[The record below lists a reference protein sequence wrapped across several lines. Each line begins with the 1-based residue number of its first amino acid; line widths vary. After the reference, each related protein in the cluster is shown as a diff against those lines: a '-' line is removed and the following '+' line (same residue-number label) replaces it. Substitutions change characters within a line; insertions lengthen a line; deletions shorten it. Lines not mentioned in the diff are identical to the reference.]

1 MAVTIAQKSHTERG
15 TYYEV
20 DLSASGDAF
29 QAHIIRDYGYGEIPW
44 YNRVINWYK
53 TASVDASFTNGPPE
67 DMEISSGGNG
77 VTGGGWQAHANTASR
92 QDAEANPLTGLR
104 FKATAA
110 SQKVVLWTGVPLQP
124 GLVAEVK
131 GV

>member
-1 MAVTIAQKSHTERG
+1 MAVTIAKKDHPERG

-20 DLSASGDAF
+20 DLSASGDAV
-29 QAHIIRDYGYGEIPW
+29 QAHIVREEGYRAVDW
-44 YNRVINWYK
+44 WNRELSWYK

-67 DMEISSGGNG
+67 DMERDKDGNG
-77 VTGGGWQAHANTASR
+77 VTGNSWQAHANTAQR

-110 SQKVVLWTGVPLQP
+110 SQKVVIWTVAPLRTGMVVEVGGV
-124 GLVAEVK
+124 
-131 GV
+131 